1 MRHFVGHP
9 AICEEREQRCDRGA
23 ERHRQGLTETKV
35 NFCCNVKIRQRA
47 NWKISQIGIHW
58 EMTKMFGHRG
68 KILLHN
74 KKICVKFSRMF
85 YITFLVYYVVFLYLR

>member
-9 AICEEREQRCDRGA
+9 AICEECEQRCDRGA